1 MKTKRTTKLITLI
14 FVAIIVMLNL
24 SGCSRDQLT
33 PLERDLEKPKDSDPA
48 VEVELS
54 AGSNY
59 YWPWISHGHLDLS
72 SGETV
77 SGPDLFE
84 SDPGFIAEFNEDIS
98 FDGLLVW
105 KVEKTDVFMLEWVR
119 LSFHV
124 EYYEQNERL
133 LDLYYEFLIDELLP
147 EPIDNGI
154 REYAVNLVDRQE
166 DFEVVI
172 KKVILGKEQH
182 SSFSVDPINYVAI
195 ELEMKVRGN
204 P

>member
-1 MKTKRTTKLITLI
+1 
-14 FVAIIVMLNL
+14 MLNL
-24 SGCSRDQLT
+24 NGCSRDQLV
-33 PLERDLEKPKDSDPA
+33 PLERDPGKTKDPDPA
-48 VEVELS
+48 AEEELY
-54 AGSNY
+54 AVLNY

-124 EYYEQNERL
+124 EYYEQYERL
-133 LDLYYEFLIDELLP
+133 LDLYYEFLIDELLS
-147 EPIDNGI
+147 EPMDNGI

-166 DFEVVI
+166 DFEVEI
-172 KKVILGKEQH
+172 KKIILGKEQH

-195 ELEMKVRGN
+195 ELEMKVKGN

>member
-1 MKTKRTTKLITLI
+1 LKTKRTTKLITLI